1 MIPVMCV
8 VQEGQLSVD
17 AENALKSE
25 INSFVKRAFDA
36 VADIDWIV
44 VPRGSGF
51 TAAKPSNSLITS
63 LQANRALD
71 QDERISMLRELGDIC
86 TSKAGR
92 SSNEVIAAIRDGQ

>member
-36 VADIDWIV
+36 AADIDWIV

-71 QDERISMLRELGDIC
+71 QSERISLLRELGDIC
-86 TSKAGR
+86 TSKTGC
-92 SSNEVIAAIRDGQ
+92 SSNEVITAIRDGQ